1 MSDWIT
7 TNVVS
12 VAPGLM
18 ARLNSGIDVPI
29 VALLHQ
35 QDRENAEYTRVVA
48 GTLDF
53 DGTVEPVEKPRF
65 ERPNPGGP
73 WVHSPVVI
81 PAPAGLFVE
90 GKPGSSAAP
99 IVAFKVEQGD
109 YGSSV
114 EVTPIAMLSDG
125 STVPLHETDRTAAQW
140 VESEESDSYA

>member
-35 QDRENAEYTRVVA
+35 QNRDNAEYTRVVA
-48 GTLDF
+48 GTIES
-53 DGTVEPVEKPRF
+53 DGTIEPVESPRV
-65 ERPNPGGP
+65 ERINPGGP
-73 WVHSPVVI
+73 WVHAPVVI

-90 GKPGSSAAP
+90 GKPHSSAAP
-99 IVAFKVEQGD
+99 IVAFKVEQGT
-109 YGSSV
+109 YGV
-114 EVTPIAMLSDG
+114 EVKPVCMLSDG
-125 STVPLHETDRTAAQW
+125 STGPLHETDRTAAQW

>member
-1 MSDWIT
+1 MTDWIT

-35 QDRENAEYTRVVA
+35 QDRENAQHTRVVA

-73 WVHSPVVI
+73 WVHAPVVI

-99 IVAFKVEQGD
+99 IVAFKVEQGT
-109 YGSSV
+109 YGV
-114 EVTPIAMLSDG
+114 EVTPVCMFGDG
-125 STVPLHETDRTAAQW
+125 STGPLNETDRTAAQW

>member
-35 QDRENAEYTRVVA
+35 QNRDNDQFTRVVA
-48 GTLDF
+48 GTLES
-53 DGTVEPVEKPRF
+53 DGTVEPVESPRF
-65 ERPNPGGP
+65 ERINPGGP
-73 WVHSPVVI
+73 WVHEPVVI

-99 IVAFKVEQGD
+99 IVAFKVEQGT
-109 YGSSV
+109 YGV
-114 EVTPIAMLSDG
+114 EVKPVCMYTDG
-125 STVPLHETDRTAAQW
+125 STGPPHETERTAAQW